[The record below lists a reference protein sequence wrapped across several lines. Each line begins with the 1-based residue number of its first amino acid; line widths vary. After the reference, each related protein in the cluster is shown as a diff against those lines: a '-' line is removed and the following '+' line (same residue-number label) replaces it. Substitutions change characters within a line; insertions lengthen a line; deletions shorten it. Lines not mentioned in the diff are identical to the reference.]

1 MKRYVLF
8 FALVWVLSPGS
19 LTAGAAARSFPQK
32 PRLSSRRAG
41 APGRSES
48 KGPVHGGSFRRHAGV
63 RHLLRFRNRSTS
75 HRQDACFSTSV
86 GRSQAPPEV
95 YVRTTSAPLYASPR
109 ILRSSSRRDFLL
121 DEPIFLWIFRRWLRS
136 VLAVILRRCEISSFE
151 SPSSTSSATRI
162 S

>member
-1 MKRYVLF
+1 MPTLPRFNRKPGTPHCAPVAQRIPHSSEVSSMTGIERSSPWRLF
-8 FALVWVLSPGS
+8 SATRRRSSPPP
-19 LTAGAAARSFPQK
+19 FPC
-32 PRLSSRRAG
+32 
-41 APGRSES
+41 
-48 KGPVHGGSFRRHAGV
+48 
-63 RHLLRFRNRSTS
+63 RSTS

-95 YVRTTSAPLYASPR
+95 YVRTPSAPLYASPL
-109 ILRSSSRRDFLL
+109 ILRSSSRRAFLL